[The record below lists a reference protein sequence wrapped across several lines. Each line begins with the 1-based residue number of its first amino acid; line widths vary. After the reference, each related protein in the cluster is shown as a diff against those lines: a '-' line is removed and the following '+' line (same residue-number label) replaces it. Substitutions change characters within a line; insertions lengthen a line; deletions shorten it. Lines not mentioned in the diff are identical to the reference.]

1 MCLIQERPREISR
14 EREAHMPAKTV
25 TNSNT
30 STTRGLERPSETPDL
45 IPGYFAHIDKGKLL
59 THAEEIDLSKRAKAG
74 DKGARQRLIEK
85 NLRLT
90 VSVARK
96 YRGQGLPFEDL
107 IQEGNIGL
115 MTAVEKFDPEKG
127 NRFSTYATW
136 WIRQSIQRALGD
148 KGREIRLPAHM
159 NEKLRKV
166 RKAQGELVAEIHREP
181 TLQETADRLGWEAGK
196 VEFVLEAVPVVSSL
210 DQPLGPEA
218 GAHPLGDFV
227 EDEEPQAPDPNESLS
242 LAEAMKRLPDRERDV
257 LVNRYGLDRGP
268 KATVRELSA
277 KLGISEKAV
286 RSVQRRAERLLKS
299 LLESGPRGSGL
310 GEVTV

>member
-1 MCLIQERPREISR
+1 MGT
-14 EREAHMPAKTV
+14 EAPGLLAAYMARIG
-25 TNSNT
+25 
-30 STTRGLERPSETPDL
+30 RGE
-45 IPGYFAHIDKGKLL
+45 LL
-59 THAEEIDLSKRAKAG
+59 GHEEEMELGRKARAG
-74 DKGARQRLIEK
+74 DGEARRRLVEK
-85 NLRLT
+85 NLRLA

-115 MTAVEKFDPEKG
+115 MKAVEKFDPEKG

-148 KGREIRLPAHM
+148 KGRDIRLPAHM

-166 RKAQGELVAEIHREP
+166 RKAQGELVAELHREP

-196 VEFVLEAVPVVSSL
+196 VRFVLEAVPVISSL

-218 GAHPLGDFV
+218 GAHNLADFV
-227 EDEEPQAPDPNESLS
+227 EDEGPQEDPDPERSLG
-242 LAEAMKRLPDRERDV
+242 LEEAMRRLPERERDV
-257 LVNRYGLDRGP
+257 LVNRYGLHKGT
-268 KATVRELSA
+268 KSTVRELSA

-286 RSVQRRAERLLKS
+286 RRVQRRAERLLKS

>member
-1 MCLIQERPREISR
+1 MAPYPKPYMGT
-14 EREAHMPAKTV
+14 EAPGLLAAYMARIG
-25 TNSNT
+25 
-30 STTRGLERPSETPDL
+30 RGE
-45 IPGYFAHIDKGKLL
+45 LL
-59 THAEEIDLSKRAKAG
+59 GHEEEMELGRKARAG
-74 DKGARQRLIEK
+74 DGQARRRLVEK
-85 NLRLT
+85 NLRLA

-115 MTAVEKFDPEKG
+115 IKAVEKFDPEKG

-166 RKAQGELVAEIHREP
+166 RKAQGELVAELHREP

-196 VEFVLEAVPVVSSL
+196 VRFVLEAVPVISSL

-218 GAHPLGDFV
+218 GAHNLADFV
-227 EDEEPQAPDPNESLS
+227 EDEGPQEDPDPERSLG
-242 LAEAMKRLPDRERDV
+242 LEEAMRRLPERERDV
-257 LVNRYGLDRGP
+257 LVNRYGLHKGT
-268 KATVRELSA
+268 KSTVRELSA

-286 RSVQRRAERLLKS
+286 RRVQRRAERLLKS
-299 LLESGPRGSGL
+299 FLESGPRGSGF

>member
-1 MCLIQERPREISR
+1 LATYPRIY
-14 EREAHMPAKTV
+14 REAEAP
-25 TNSNT
+25 
-30 STTRGLERPSETPDL
+30 GLLASYMARIS
-45 IPGYFAHIDKGKLL
+45 KGELL
-59 THAEEIDLSKRAKAG
+59 SHKEEIELGRRARSG
-74 DKGARQRLIEK
+74 DSEARNRLVEK
-85 NLRLT
+85 NLRLA

-115 MTAVEKFDPEKG
+115 MKAVEKFDPEMG

-148 KGREIRLPAHM
+148 KGREIRLPTHM

-166 RKAQGELVAEIHREP
+166 RKAHGELVAELHREP
-181 TLQETADRLGWEAGK
+181 TLQETADQLGWEASK
-196 VEFVLEAVPVVSSL
+196 VTFVLEAVPLVSSL
-210 DQPLGPEA
+210 DRPLGPEP
-218 GAHPLGDFV
+218 GAHNLGDFV
-227 EDEEPQAPDPNESLS
+227 EDQEPDPGESLR
-242 LAEAMKRLPDRERDV
+242 LEEAMRRLPERERDV
-257 LVNRYGLDRGP
+257 LVNRYGLDRGT

-286 RSVQRRAERLLKS
+286 RRAQRRAELLLKS
-299 LLESGPRGSGL
+299 LLESGQRGSGL

>member
-1 MCLIQERPREISR
+1 MATYPRTY
-14 EREAHMPAKTV
+14 REA
-25 TNSNT
+25 
-30 STTRGLERPSETPDL
+30 ETP
-45 IPGYFAHIDKGKLL
+45 GLL
-59 THAEEIDLSKRAKAG
+59 AAYMTRIGRGELLGHQEEMELGRRARAG
-74 DKGARQRLIEK
+74 DGEARRRLVEK
-85 NLRLT
+85 NLRLA

-115 MTAVEKFDPEKG
+115 MKAVKKFDPEKG

-166 RKAQGELVAEIHREP
+166 RKAQGELVAELHREP

-196 VEFVLEAVPVVSSL
+196 VRFVLEAVPVVSSL

-218 GAHPLGDFV
+218 GAHNFGDFI
-227 EDEEPQAPDPNESLS
+227 EDEEPQGPDPEDSLS
-242 LAEAMKRLPDRERDV
+242 LEEAMRRLPERERDV
-257 LVNRYGLDRGP
+257 LVNRYGLDRGT

-286 RSVQRRAERLLKS
+286 RRVQRRAERLLKS
-299 LLESGPRGSGL
+299 LLESGPRGGSGL